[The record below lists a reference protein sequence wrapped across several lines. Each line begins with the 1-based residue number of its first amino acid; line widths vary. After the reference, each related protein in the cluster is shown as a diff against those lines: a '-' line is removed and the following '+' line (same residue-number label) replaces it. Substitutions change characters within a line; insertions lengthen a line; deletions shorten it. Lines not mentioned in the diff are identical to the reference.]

1 MPRKTVKKTNTKK
14 MTTQKNTKVIAAMKP
29 ELHECHCGC
38 SCGPVKKTIILTC
51 MFLLGFAVAK
61 FAFCSCRYRF
71 EHKMAHEHPVFV
83 DGCLD
88 MESIKCPKMQEI
100 LANADMDADGCI
112 SVSEFKAVK
121 RIMHRGPSKPTAE

>member
-1 MPRKTVKKTNTKK
+1 MPRKTVKKTSTKK
-14 MTTQKNTKVIAAMKP
+14 MTRNTKAVAVAKP
-29 ELHECHCGC
+29 ELHEYHCGC

-61 FAFCSCRYRF
+61 LGFCSCRYRF

-88 MESIKCPKMQEI
+88 MDSIKCPKMQEI
-100 LANADMDADGCI
+100 LMNADMDADGCI

-121 RIMHRGPSKPTAE
+121 RIMHRGPSKPDAD